1 MGGSVWRMPTFYFTI
16 ATIILNYPEKL
27 EVRFYDGAG
36 SITPV
41 AVARCTGAEKDNS
54 GDLIF
59 NP

>member
-1 MGGSVWRMPTFYFTI
+1 MPTFYFTI

-27 EVRFYDGAG
+27 EVRFYDGAD

-41 AVARCTGAEKDNS
+41 AVARCTGAEKDSS

-59 NP
+59 DP